1 MDLQFYG
8 LKDNATGE
16 FIFFFQSQ
24 NDNTAL
30 RVIKGA
36 LLTKEQN
43 PFTSDIKDKDVYNI
57 GKIDTMTGDIEKHT
71 PILFK
76 RVSEVRLQ
84 LINEIKLA
92 KAEAGDKNPE
102 ANEVADDGE

>member
-1 MDLQFYG
+1 MILQIYA

-36 LLTKEQN
+36 LLDKGQN
-43 PFTSDIKDKDVYNI
+43 PFITDMKDKDVYSI
-57 GKIDTMTGDIEKHT
+57 GEIDTMTGDIVKHS

-76 RVSEVRLQ
+76 RVSDIRLD
-84 LINEIKLA
+84 LIKEIKIA
-92 KAEAGDKNPE
+92 KAEMGEKDPNAD
-102 ANEVADDGE
+102 EVAKDE